1 MTSMTSR
8 LANWPLPTIGLG
20 TGAWQQPNAIQP
32 KDIPAL
38 VEFVLSQ
45 PNPAFDTAP
54 LYGSGDSE
62 TWLGAA
68 LRGVPRDSFV
78 VTSKA
83 GWAIQPGG
91 APAKHDFTRDGI
103 LRSIEGSLKRLGLS
117 YLDIAHVHDADDNQ
131 QEALDVA
138 FPTLCELRDQGV
150 VRAVGSGM
158 NQWQMLAEFAQHADV
173 DCFLL
178 AGRYTLLEQTS
189 LPLLKLCQ
197 EKGIALFL
205 GGVYNTGILATGA
218 VPGARFQYGT
228 APAAIL
234 EKVRQLQAVC
244 ERYGVALPTAALQF
258 PLGHPAVRTLI
269 IGANSIAE
277 FTTAVTA
284 VKTPIPAAL
293 WADLRSAG
301 LPDPGAPVPQSQSS

>member
-1 MTSMTSR
+1 MTSTTPR
-8 LANWPLPTIGLG
+8 LANWPLPTIALG

-68 LRGVPRDSFV
+68 LRGVPRDSYL

-91 APAKHDFTRDGI
+91 AQAISDLSRDGI

-117 YLDIAHVHDADDNQ
+117 YLDIAHAHDPDGHLR
-131 QEALDVA
+131 EALDVV
-138 FPTLCELRDQGV
+138 FPTLCALRDQGV

-158 NQWQMLAEFAQHADV
+158 NQWPMLVEFAQHADV

-197 EKGIALFL
+197 DKGIVLFL

-218 VPGARFQYGT
+218 VPGARFQYDT
-228 APAAIL
+228 APAAIM
-234 EKVRQLQAVC
+234 EK
-244 ERYGVALPTAALQF
+244 
-258 PLGHPAVRTLI
+258 
-269 IGANSIAE
+269 
-277 FTTAVTA
+277 
-284 VKTPIPAAL
+284 
-293 WADLRSAG
+293 
-301 LPDPGAPVPQSQSS
+301 

>member
-1 MTSMTSR
+1 MTPTTSR
-8 LANWPLPTIGLG
+8 LANPPLPTIGLG

-38 VEFVLSQ
+38 VEFVLTQ
-45 PNPAFDTAP
+45 PNPFFDTAP
-54 LYGSGDSE
+54 LYGNGDSE

-68 LRGVPRDSFV
+68 LQGVDRSRYR

-83 GWAIQPGG
+83 GWAIQAGS
-91 APAKHDFTRDGI
+91 AQASNDFTRDGI

-117 YLDIAHVHDADDNQ
+117 YLDIAHVHDADNDKQ
-131 QEALDVA
+131 AALDVA

-150 VRAVGSGM
+150 VRAVGAGM

-205 GGVYNTGILATGA
+205 GGVYNSGILATGA
-218 VPGARFQYGT
+218 VPGARFQYAA
-228 APAAIL
+228 APPEIMQ
-234 EKVRQLQAVC
+234 KVSRLQTVC
-244 ERYGVALPTAALQF
+244 ARHGVTLQTAALQF
-258 PLGHPAVRTLI
+258 PLAHPAVRTLV
-269 IGANSIAE
+269 IGANSISE
-277 FTTAVTA
+277 FSLALAAVNA
-284 VKTPIPAAL
+284 QIPPAL
-293 WADLRSAG
+293 WEELRGEG
-301 LPDPGAPVPQSQSS
+301 LLAPGAPTPH